1 MANPV
6 YEMFPLT
13 APKPDPLMV
22 FVRVN
27 EVELPMEIDTGA
39 SISIISEKTYLSTWP
54 DEPHPCLLPSKA
66 RLRTYT
72 GEMLHVCGCINVSV
86 FYRGQKEQ
94 LSLQVVQGAGSTLLG
109 RDWLKRIKLN
119 WKELNYVNSVFQT
132 SNLQSVLNDYSDV
145 FKDELGLM
153 RDIKISLQV
162 VPDAQPRY
170 HRPDPIPYAMRSRVD
185 AELDRL
191 EKGVIEPVAHSE
203 WAEPIVPVVKR
214 DGSICICGDF

>member
-1 MANPV
+1 M
-6 YEMFPLT
+6 
-13 APKPDPLMV
+13 
-22 FVRVN
+22 
-27 EVELPMEIDTGA
+27 
-39 SISIISEKTYLSTWP
+39 
-54 DEPHPCLLPSKA
+54 
-66 RLRTYT
+66 
-72 GEMLHVCGCINVSV
+72 
-86 FYRGQKEQ
+86 
-94 LSLQVVQGAGSTLLG
+94 VQGTGSTLLG
-109 RDWLKRIKLN
+109 RDWLKRIMLN
-119 WKELNYVNSVFQT
+119 LKELNYVNSVFQT

-170 HRPDPIPYAMRSRVD
+170 HRPRPIPYAMRSRVD

-203 WAEPIVPVVKR
+203 WAAPIVPVVKR

>member
-27 EVELPMEIDTGA
+27 EVELSMEIDTGA

-72 GEMLHVCGCINVSV
+72 GEMLHVCGCINISV

-94 LSLQVVQGAGSTLLG
+94 LSL
-109 RDWLKRIKLN
+109 
-119 WKELNYVNSVFQT
+119 
-132 SNLQSVLNDYSDV
+132 
-145 FKDELGLM
+145 
-153 RDIKISLQV
+153 
-162 VPDAQPRY
+162 
-170 HRPDPIPYAMRSRVD
+170 
-185 AELDRL
+185 
-191 EKGVIEPVAHSE
+191 
-203 WAEPIVPVVKR
+203 
-214 DGSICICGDF
+214 

>member
-1 MANPV
+1 
-6 YEMFPLT
+6 
-13 APKPDPLMV
+13 
-22 FVRVN
+22 
-27 EVELPMEIDTGA
+27 
-39 SISIISEKTYLSTWP
+39 
-54 DEPHPCLLPSKA
+54 
-66 RLRTYT
+66 
-72 GEMLHVCGCINVSV
+72 MLHVCGCVNVSV

-170 HRPDPIPYAMRSRVD
+170 HRPRPIPYAMRSRVA

-191 EKGVIEPVAHSE
+191 DKEGVIEPVAHSE
-203 WAEPIVPVVKR
+203 WATPIVPVVKR
-214 DGSICICGDF
+214 DGSICICGDFKVTLNQVA